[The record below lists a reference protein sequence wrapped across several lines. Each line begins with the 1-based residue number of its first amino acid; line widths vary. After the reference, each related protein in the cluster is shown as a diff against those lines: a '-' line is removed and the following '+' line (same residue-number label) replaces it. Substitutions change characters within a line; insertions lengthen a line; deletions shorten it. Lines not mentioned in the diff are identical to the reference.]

1 MIKETLEKLKAS
13 ADFQCETLDNG
24 RFQIELCYFSSLSDK
39 TVIKKEVAHPFQ
51 HAEATTDYCDTLS
64 AALSCEKLVEDAD
77 PMDDLLKGFVL
88 IRVGTDCFSL
98 DAAKTINNQPL
109 ETSSEMTLQGP
120 QSGYSEDTDTNL
132 LITRKRYP
140 YPTLVAEKR
149 QLGSVSRTKAYML
162 YDKEKV
168 NPDIL
173 RRLSDMLDAIKA
185 ETVMS
190 TGQLEALI
198 TDTKLRWLP
207 TMLVTE
213 RPDRV
218 VYNLAQGKIVILLD
232 GTPYS
237 LIAPVVFYD
246 FLSAMD
252 DMYQSFIVSRALILM
267 RYVALLITITLP
279 GLYVAVVSYNPQI
292 FRVQFALSVAG
303 SRAAVPYPSFIEVL
317 IMLFLI
323 EALVEAS
330 LRLPSYIGSTA
341 TTVGGLI
348 LGQAAQ
354 MAGLVSS
361 IMIIITSAVA
371 ISNFVVPINTMSFAV
386 RIAKYPLVL
395 LASLFGLA
403 GLVSGM
409 FALALYTTNLEN
421 FGQPYFR
428 LFIGEPAVAGYKDSD
443 TD

>member
-1 MIKETLEKLKAS
+1 MNETIGKLRDS

-24 RFQIELCYFSSLSDK
+24 RFQIELCYFSSLCDK

-51 HAEATTDYCDTLS
+51 HAENITGYCDTLR
-64 AALSCEKLVEDAD
+64 AALSCKELKADAD
-77 PMDDLLKGFVL
+77 PMGDLLNGFVL
-88 IRVGTDCFSL
+88 IRIDADCFCL
-98 DAAKTINNQPL
+98 DAAKAINNQPL

-132 LITRKRYP
+132 LLTRKRYP
-140 YPTLVAEKR
+140 YPSLVAEKR
-149 QLGSVSRTKAYML
+149 LLGSVSRTKAYLL

-173 RRLSDMLDAIKA
+173 RRINDMLDAIRA

-198 TDTKLRWLP
+198 TDSKIRWLP

-218 VYNLAQGKIVILLD
+218 IYNLAQGKIVILLD
-232 GTPYS
+232 GTPYA

-252 DMYQSFIVSRALILM
+252 DMYQSFIVSRSLIVM

-303 SRAAVPYPSFIEVL
+303 SRAAVPYPSFIEVM

-323 EALVEAS
+323 EALIEAS

-371 ISNFVVPINTMSFAV
+371 ISNFVVPINTMSFAI

-428 LFIGEPAVAGYKDSD
+428 LFVGEPAVAGYKDGDSD
-443 TD
+443 